1 MGFEPTKPVTAWL
14 VSSELISA
22 SHPPHQITNSWNDY
36 TELLLYFKRKNV
48 EECVKYSD
56 NFIFYPLQDSKIMA
70 EEVVGVIESWE
81 AWWSLKE
88 WVTEADVQRIQENA
102 RQIKKVAQQLQQDKK
117 QNNQLANFLTFLL
130 NEISNENIIKWLY
143 DTFFITIDPKTNIPY
158 FRKSMN
164 DIVVVGVFYPFYID
178 KANELWV
185 SHYYET
191 LKSSSEHSIA
201 WYIQY
206 LQELSDHYHDNIPI
220 NQASF
225 VQLLIEII
233 KEYLSNA
240 SDINSLS
247 DHSDSAY
254 KQIIYENL
262 YLGSSDSSENI
273 QN

>member
-1 MGFEPTKPVTAWL
+1 
-14 VSSELISA
+14 
-22 SHPPHQITNSWNDY
+22 
-36 TELLLYFKRKNV
+36 
-48 EECVKYSD
+48 
-56 NFIFYPLQDSKIMA
+56 MA

-81 AWWSLKE
+81 NWWTLNE
-88 WVTEADVQRIQENA
+88 NVTEADVQRIQENA

-130 NEISNENIIKWLY
+130 EQISNEDIIKWLY

-164 DIVVVGVFYPFYID
+164 DIVVVWIFYPFYSN
-178 KANELWV
+178 KAKEIWV

-191 LKSSSEHSIA
+191 LKSSSEHSIS

-220 NQASF
+220 NQNSF
-225 VQLLIEII
+225 VQLLVEII
-233 KEYLSNA
+233 KEYLSDA
-240 SDINSLS
+240 DDISSLTE
-247 DHSDSAY
+247 HSDSAY
-254 KQIIYENL
+254 KEIIYKNL
-262 YLGSSDSSENI
+262 SLEEIHNSENI

>member
-1 MGFEPTKPVTAWL
+1 
-14 VSSELISA
+14 
-22 SHPPHQITNSWNDY
+22 
-36 TELLLYFKRKNV
+36 
-48 EECVKYSD
+48 
-56 NFIFYPLQDSKIMA
+56 MA
-70 EEVVGVIESWE
+70 EEVVWVIESWE
-81 AWWSLKE
+81 NWWALKE
-88 WVTEADVQRIQENA
+88 NVTEADVQRIQENA
-102 RQIKKVAQQLQQDKK
+102 RQIKKIAKQLQQDKK
-117 QNNQLANFLTFLL
+117 QNSQLADFLTFLL
-130 NEISNENIIKWLY
+130 SEISNDKIIKWLY

-164 DIVVVGVFYPFYID
+164 DVVVVWVFYPFYIE

-191 LKSSSEHSIA
+191 LKWASEHSIS

-206 LQELSDHYHDNIPI
+206 LQDLSDHYHDDVPI

-225 VQLLIEII
+225 IELLIEII

-240 SDINSLS
+240 SDINSLT

-262 YLGSSDSSENI
+262 YLWSSDSSENI
-273 QN
+273 

>member
-22 SHPPHQITNSWNDY
+22 SHPPHQITNSWIEY

-48 EECVKYSD
+48 EECVKYP
-56 NFIFYPLQDSKIMA
+56 NKNTFYSLQYSQIMA
-70 EEVVGVIESWE
+70 EEAVGVIESWE
-81 AWWSLKE
+81 TWWSLKE
-88 WVTEADVQRIQENA
+88 WVTEADVQRVQENA

-130 NEISNENIIKWLY
+130 NEISNEKIIKWLY

-158 FRKSMN
+158 FRRSMN
-164 DIVVVGVFYPFYID
+164 DVVVVWIFYPFYIE
-178 KANELWV
+178 KSNEIWV

-191 LKSSSEHSIA
+191 LKSSSEHSIS

-220 NQASF
+220 NQTSF

-233 KEYLSNA
+233 KEYLSDA
-240 SDINSLS
+240 SDTNSLS

-262 YLGSSDSSENI
+262 YLGSSNT
-273 QN
+273 